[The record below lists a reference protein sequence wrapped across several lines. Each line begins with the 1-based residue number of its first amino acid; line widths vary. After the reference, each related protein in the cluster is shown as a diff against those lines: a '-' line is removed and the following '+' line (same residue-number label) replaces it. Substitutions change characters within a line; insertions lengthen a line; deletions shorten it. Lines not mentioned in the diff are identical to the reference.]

1 MPFKFSSI
9 NQNTSSKKSRD
20 RVIGPFVCRD
30 ARTVN
35 VVANGIEGGPGARSF
50 HARSGLGLCGLA
62 RSKRQSLAGHRPSCR
77 RQLLSPPCEG
87 GARGGGPV
95 SVECTRGACLARSID
110 EFDGA
115 CAASPALMACR
126 FRSSLGLNGEYTD
139 DAEVLWPTPP
149 APPSQRRS
157 GFQIAIFCGF
167 SRPASLFW
175 SLSRVIR
182 LWTRIVR
189 PTCAAARSGV
199 RPEIR
204 SAPRKLFM
212 SANRRSTVQPR

>member
-35 VVANGIEGGPGARSF
+35 VVANGIEEGLARSF

-62 RSKRQSLAGHRPSCR
+62 RFEAAVSGRPSPVMSPATS
-77 RQLLSPPCEG
+77 SPPCEG

-139 DAEVLWPTPP
+139 DAEVFVAHPP
-149 APPSQRRS
+149 CPPFTWGERKSPAFDCATKTMIRDNAKDIAGQSRLQHSCRS
-157 GFQIAIFCGF
+157 GF
-167 SRPASLFW
+167 PARALK
-175 SLSRVIR
+175 V
-182 LWTRIVR
+182 
-189 PTCAAARSGV
+189 P
-199 RPEIR
+199 
-204 SAPRKLFM
+204 K
-212 SANRRSTVQPR
+212 